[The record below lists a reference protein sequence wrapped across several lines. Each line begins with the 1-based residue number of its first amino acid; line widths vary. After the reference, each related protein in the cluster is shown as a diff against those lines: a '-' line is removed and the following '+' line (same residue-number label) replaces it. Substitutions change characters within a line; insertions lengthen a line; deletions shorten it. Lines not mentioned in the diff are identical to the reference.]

1 MAETRKQ
8 PQKYFLTGILIAV
21 IAVAFL
27 IEGSIF
33 PRADDGQISYSSSS
47 DKLLEINEVHRI
59 AVATTYALADRYHY
73 RNRPLDNKFSSEIFE
88 NFFTSLDSNKSYFIQ
103 ADVDEFAQ
111 HRFYFDE
118 YLENAELNT
127 IFEIFRRFQ
136 ERVYERMEFA
146 KELLD
151 YPFDFELSDDFESN
165 RENLD
170 WPKTQEEY
178 DTLWRQ
184 TVKDAI
190 ITQSL
195 SNPDRLQVL
204 DTLFD
209 RYQRIQQTIGLYK
222 AVDVIEI
229 FLNSYLQEMDPYSE
243 YFSPH
248 NSDNLEIAISQQI
261 EGIGAMLRTENEST
275 VVHSVITGGP
285 AARSKKIH
293 AGDKIIAVAEN
304 KFDGYI
310 DIVGWRIGD
319 VVDLIRG
326 PKGSTVYLKLIPS
339 GTLPGDTPVE
349 VEIVREKIKLEDQI
363 ANSSTIEIDTDGKL
377 LQLAVISLPAFY
389 SELYQD
395 EKGEHQRSS
404 SNDVRKLLKEMDEQN
419 VDGVVID
426 LRGNGGG
433 ALTEAVELTSLFI
446 ESGPVV
452 QIEDASGEI
461 EVKSDIDNKIF
472 YDGPLVVLVD
482 RASASASE
490 IFSAAMQDYH
500 RGIVVGETTYGK
512 GMLQTIW
519 PFTQKNGM
527 RNAGAVKL
535 STARFYRVT
544 GTSTQHVGV
553 TPDIIFETD
562 QFVSTT
568 GERMLENTI
577 PSGTINPVRY
587 INRWQGSEQQQRIFP
602 EISRRNAERIKL
614 NPVLRYHLENE
625 KHRRLRASKTLVEL
639 NENERRASLDEDR
652 NEQLRL
658 INELRRALGLEPAQE
673 LAGAFPAERAGDAF
687 LDEALNV
694 LVDVITLSESERV
707 SYSSRSLNLQIN

>member
-1 MAETRKQ
+1 MAKTRSPLQ
-8 PQKYFLTGILIAV
+8 QFFLTGILIAV
-21 IAVAFL
+21 IAGAFL
-27 IEGSIF
+27 IESSIF
-33 PRADDGQISYSSSS
+33 PRADDRQVTNSSSS
-47 DKLLEINEVHRI
+47 EKLLEIDEIHRI
-59 AVATTYALADRYHY
+59 AVATTHALTDRYHY

-88 NFFTSLDSNKSYFIQ
+88 NFLTSLDSNKSYYIQ
-103 ADVDEFAQ
+103 ADIDEFSL
-111 HRFYFDE
+111 HRLYFDD
-118 YLENAELNT
+118 YLEDAELNAV
-127 IFEIFRRFQ
+127 FDIFRRFQ
-136 ERVYERMEFA
+136 ERVYERMEYA

-151 YPFDFELSDDFESN
+151 YPFDFELSDEFESD

-178 DTLWRQ
+178 DTLWKQ
-184 TVKDAI
+184 LVKDAI
-190 ITQSL
+190 ITQGL
-195 SNPDRLQVL
+195 SNPDRTQIL

-222 AVDVIEI
+222 AVDVVEI

-261 EGIGAMLRTENEST
+261 EGIGAMLRTEDGST

-285 AARSKKIH
+285 AARSKKLH
-293 AGDKIIAVAEN
+293 AGDKITAVAKN
-304 KFDGYI
+304 RFDNYI
-310 DIVGWRIGD
+310 DIVGWRLGD

-326 PKGSTVYLKLIPS
+326 PKGTTVYLKVFPVGS
-339 GTLPGDTPVE
+339 LPGASPIE
-349 VEIVREKIKLEDQI
+349 VEIVREKIRLEDQI
-363 ANSSTIEIDTDGKL
+363 ANSSTVEIETEGKL

-389 SELYQD
+389 SELYED
-395 EKGEHQRSS
+395 ERGEHQRSS
-404 SNDVRKLLKEMDEQN
+404 SNDVRKILKKLVEQN
-419 VDGVVID
+419 IDGVVID

-433 ALTEAVELTSLFI
+433 ALTEAVELTSFFI

-452 QIEDASGEI
+452 QIEDSSGEI
-461 EVKSDIDNKIF
+461 EIKSDVDDKVV
-472 YDGPLVVLVD
+472 YEGPLVVLVD

-490 IFSAAMQDYH
+490 IFSGAIQDYQ

-519 PFTQKNGM
+519 PFNQKNGL

-544 GTSTQHVGV
+544 GTSTQHLGV

-577 PSGTINPVRY
+577 PSGRINPVRY
-587 INRWQGSEQQQRIFP
+587 FSRWRDSDRQRRIFP
-602 EISRRNAERIKL
+602 EVSRRNAERIKF

-625 KHRRLRASKTLVEL
+625 KQRRLRASKTLVEL
-639 NENERRASLDEDR
+639 NENKRRASLEEDTQ
-652 NEQLRL
+652 EQLRL
-658 INELRRALGLEPAQE
+658 INDLRGALGLEAAEE
-673 LAGAFPAERAGDAF
+673 LAGAFPIERAGDAY

-694 LVDVITLSESERV
+694 LVDVITLSESEQV
-707 SYSSRSLNLQIN
+707 SYSSRSLNLQKN